1 MKGQDWAGSAL
12 TAQFAPACGE
22 RPARVPTRPGPRLR
36 LGVLLALAAAA
47 GSPSAADRLDQAA
60 HRNTAPAQLSR
71 VLDGG
76 LSRDERADALA
87 WLVATAEAGDRTAL
101 HVLGALYR
109 LGRSHPAR
117 LLEQDDLKA
126 ALYLADAARRGQLL
140 AMAGLA
146 EIGLTQRDAG
156 NAMLWALLYAHYTKV
171 EWETPRPAQTPRPAR
186 NHAYAA
192 SLMLRSHQLLA
203 DDETLR
209 AQVNADAAAFVS
221 RHDAEVRSGMAVA
234 GTLIDGSAA
243 GPSQLPPS
251 AAYATSR
258 HSPREPAV
266 AIFLVGV
273 DPRGRTERYVV
284 VDSLPDAQVAR
295 ALRRQVKRLQ
305 FRADPSADPL
315 RWTLAP
321 FEYDTR
327 TMGLVD
333 DPP

>member
-1 MKGQDWAGSAL
+1 MIGWAAL
-12 TAQFAPACGE
+12 TARIAPACGD
-22 RPARVPTRPGPRLR
+22 RPSPVPMRPRLR
-36 LGVLLALAAAA
+36 PHLGFLLAIAAAT
-47 GSPSAADRLDQAA
+47 GSPSAADRLDPDS
-60 HRNTAPAQLSR
+60 HRNAAPVQLSR
-71 VLDGG
+71 ALDGS
-76 LSRDERADALA
+76 LSGDERAEELA
-87 WLVATAEAGDRTAL
+87 WLVATAEGGDGTAL
-101 HVLGALYR
+101 HILGALYR
-109 LGRSHPAR
+109 LGRHHPAR
-117 LLEQDDLKA
+117 LLEQDDFKA
-126 ALYLADAARRGQLL
+126 ERYLTDAARLGHLH

-146 EIGLTQRDAG
+146 ELGLAQRNAR
-156 NAMLWALLYAHYTKV
+156 NAMSWALLHAHYTKV
-171 EWETPRPAQTPRPAR
+171 KWQMPTTAQRPRPAR

-192 SLMLRSHQLLA
+192 SLMLRSHRLLA

-221 RHDAEVRSGMAVA
+221 RYDAPVRAGMAVA

-266 AIFLVGV
+266 AIFLIGV
-273 DPRGRTERYVV
+273 DPRGRTDRYVV

-305 FRADPSADPL
+305 FRADPSAEPL
-315 RWTLAP
+315 RWTFAP

-327 TMGLVD
+327 TMGLVG